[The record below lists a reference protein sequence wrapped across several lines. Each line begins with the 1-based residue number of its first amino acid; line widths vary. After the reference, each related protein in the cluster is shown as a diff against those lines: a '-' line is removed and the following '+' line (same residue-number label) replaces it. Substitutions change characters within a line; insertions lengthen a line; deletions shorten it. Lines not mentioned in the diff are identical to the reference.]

1 MAKKI
6 FVGNYK
12 GGVGKTTSIY
22 QIGMHIVNKGKKVLL
37 IDLDPQCSL
46 SEICIGKQNTLDDLR
61 SNESLNYIYDIWIKA
76 KEYPHI
82 DFNFNN
88 DILIKRIPVKLNIY
102 LDYIPSN
109 IFYDGGGL
117 DEIAM
122 KMKDSLED
130 LTVLQQF
137 IQKQGLNDIYD
148 YILFDCP
155 PSNNIITQGAFLLSD
170 YFIIPTIVQAIS
182 IRGVAHY
189 IKTVEKIY
197 KKYCEDHENAD
208 IAKLLFGERSKFLG
222 IFQTLKKGS
231 VNNNSVL
238 NELNAMLDNS
248 SVDTVLKIKGKGP
261 YLFNSIIKNYE
272 DIARNTAEGIIVDEY
287 ENLTNE
293 IIDLIE

>member
-22 QIGMHIVNKGKKVLL
+22 QIGMHIAKTGKKVLL

-46 SEICIGKQNTLDDLR
+46 SEICIGKYNTLDDLKI
-61 SNESLNYIYDIWIKA
+61 NECLNYIYDIWIKT
-76 KEYPHI
+76 KEYPNI
-82 DFNFNN
+82 EFNFNN
-88 DILIKRIPVKLNIY
+88 DTLIKRIPIELNIY

-109 IFYDGGGL
+109 IFYSGGGL

-122 KMKDSLED
+122 RLKDDFED
-130 LTVLQQF
+130 LAVLQQF
-137 IQKQGLNDIYD
+137 IQKQGLDNVYD

-189 IKTVEKIY
+189 IKTIERIY
-197 KKYCEDHENAD
+197 KKYCEEYKNAD
-208 IAKLLFGERSKFLG
+208 IARLLFGEKSKFLG

-238 NELNAMLDNS
+238 NELNAMLDTSN
-248 SVDTVLKIKGKGP
+248 VETVLKFKGKGP
-261 YLFNSIIKNYE
+261 YLFDSIIKNYE
-272 DIARNTAEGIIVDEY
+272 DIARNTAEGNIVSEY
-287 ENLTNE
+287 ESLTNE
-293 IIDLIE
+293 IINLIE

>member
-22 QIGMHIVNKGKKVLL
+22 QIGMHLVNKGKKVLL

-46 SEICIGKQNTLDDLR
+46 SEICIGKLNTLDELKF
-61 SNESLNYIYDIWIKA
+61 NESLNYIYDIWLKA
-76 KEYPHI
+76 KQYPHI
-82 DFNFNN
+82 EFNFKN
-88 DILIKRIPVKLNIY
+88 DILIKRIPLELNMY

-109 IFYDGGGL
+109 IFYSGGGL

-122 KMKDSLED
+122 RMKDNLDD

-137 IQKQGLNDIYD
+137 LQKQGLNDIYD

-155 PSNNIITQGAFLLSD
+155 PSNNVITQGAFLLSD

-248 SVDTVLKIKGKGP
+248 YVDTVLKIKDKGP